1 MFYAHLCVCPIDHTW
16 PPFADAAAQ
25 ERKEDRINRELLG
38 LPKFE
43 AGKQTSHYVRTAMSC
58 CTAKAKG
65 CEPQATHNSKRVH
78 TYIHHQTRSSKRTGR
93 QFTQADRQTNKP
105 TNTQTINQT
114 SNNAKIRTTHTTFLS
129 NAHTHKQSDLYASK
143 HSNTT
148 RTTNTTLNTTYIQTY
163 AQPTIRDPGR
173 HHTRL
178 SYKLLV
184 QPPVPHLAPC
194 TDYDDGLCMY
204 ICSSEAESIT

>member
-78 TYIHHQTRSSKRTGR
+78 TYIHTSSNTIKQTNRQTVHAGR
-93 QFTQADRQTNKP
+93 QTDKQTNKHANNQP
-105 TNTQTINQT
+105 DKQQRKDTNNTHDISIQRTHAQTI
-114 SNNAKIRTTHTTFLS
+114 
-129 NAHTHKQSDLYASK
+129 
-143 HSNTT
+143 
-148 RTTNTTLNTTYIQTY
+148 
-163 AQPTIRDPGR
+163 
-173 HHTRL
+173 
-178 SYKLLV
+178 
-184 QPPVPHLAPC
+184 
-194 TDYDDGLCMY
+194 
-204 ICSSEAESIT
+204 